1 MVLFSGFEKRSKKLA
16 LFSFDQKQLEMRNE
30 KIRKEI
36 IMKKL
41 VILMLAFLFV
51 MTGCSK
57 THNDTIQEPSVNDI
71 VETNRVT
78 KLEKLKSTTT
88 TIGDVNMFGSVD
100 ETLYTNI
107 YIINTY
113 DEFEYLCTKFNSNK
127 NVFQKLIDLLKNMN
141 YAVSYFENKSLII
154 SPFLHSSDEKN
165 ISLLDIQINDS
176 LKKIDITFQF
186 ESPEYVDCDVIVD
199 YFVIEIEKQDFI
211 ERNDYIKNIY
221 GYNLL
226 TNRKES
232 SCYR

>member
-1 MVLFSGFEKRSKKLA
+1 
-16 LFSFDQKQLEMRNE
+16 
-30 KIRKEI
+30 
-36 IMKKL
+36 MKKL
-41 VILMLAFLFV
+41 VILTFVFLFA
-51 MTGCSK
+51 MTGCSQAYNNK
-57 THNDTIQEPSVNDI
+57 IKEPDVNDI

-78 KLEKLKSTTT
+78 KLEKLKNTTT
-88 TIGDVNMFGSVD
+88 TIGDVNMFGSID
-100 ETLYTNI
+100 ESLYTNI

-113 DEFEYLCTKFNSNK
+113 DEFEYLSSKFNSSK
-127 NVFQKLIDLLKNMN
+127 NVFQKLIDLLESMN
-141 YAVSYFENKSLII
+141 YDKSYFENKILII

>member
-1 MVLFSGFEKRSKKLA
+1 
-16 LFSFDQKQLEMRNE
+16 
-30 KIRKEI
+30 
-36 IMKKL
+36 MKKL
-41 VILMLAFLFV
+41 VILMFAFMFV

-57 THNDTIQEPSVNDI
+57 TYNDKIKEPDVNDI

-78 KLEKLKSTTT
+78 KLEKLKNTTT
-88 TIGDVNMFGSVD
+88 TIGDVNMFGSAD
-100 ETLYTNI
+100 ESLYTNI
-107 YIINTY
+107 YVINTY
-113 DEFEYLCTKFNSNK
+113 NEFEYLSSKFNSSK
-127 NVFQKLIDLLKNMN
+127 NVFQKLIDLLKSMN
-141 YAVSYFENKSLII
+141 YDASYFENKSLII

-176 LKKIDITFQF
+176 LKRIDITFQF

-211 ERNDYIKNIY
+211 KKNDYIKNIY

-226 TNRKES
+226 TNRKGS

>member
-1 MVLFSGFEKRSKKLA
+1 
-16 LFSFDQKQLEMRNE
+16 
-30 KIRKEI
+30 
-36 IMKKL
+36 MKKI
-41 VILMLAFLFV
+41 VILMFAFIFV

-57 THNDTIQEPSVNDI
+57 SYNDTIKEPDVNDI

-78 KLEKLKSTTT
+78 KLEKLKNTTT

-100 ETLYTNI
+100 ESLYTNI

-113 DEFEYLCTKFNSNK
+113 NEFEYLSSKFNSSK
-127 NVFQKLIDLLKNMN
+127 NVFQKLIDLLESMN
-141 YAVSYFENKSLII
+141 YDASYFENKSLII

-176 LKKIDITFQF
+176 LKRIDITFQF

-211 ERNDYIKNIY
+211 EKNDYFKNIY

-226 TNRKES
+226 TNRKGS

>member
-1 MVLFSGFEKRSKKLA
+1 
-16 LFSFDQKQLEMRNE
+16 
-30 KIRKEI
+30 
-36 IMKKL
+36 MKKL
-41 VILMLAFLFV
+41 VILMFAFMFV

-57 THNDTIQEPSVNDI
+57 TYNDTIKEPDVNDI

-78 KLEKLKSTTT
+78 KLEKLKNTTT
-88 TIGDVNMFGSVD
+88 TIGDVNMFGSAD
-100 ETLYTNI
+100 ESLYTNI
-107 YIINTY
+107 YVINTY
-113 DEFEYLCTKFNSNK
+113 NEFEYLSSKFNSSK
-127 NVFQKLIDLLKNMN
+127 NVFQKLIDLLESMN
-141 YAVSYFENKSLII
+141 YDASYFENKSLII

-176 LKKIDITFQF
+176 LKRIDITFQF

-211 ERNDYIKNIY
+211 KKNDYIKNIY

-226 TNRKES
+226 TNRKGS

>member
-1 MVLFSGFEKRSKKLA
+1 
-16 LFSFDQKQLEMRNE
+16 
-30 KIRKEI
+30 
-36 IMKKL
+36 MKKL
-41 VILMLAFLFV
+41 VILMFAFMFV

-57 THNDTIQEPSVNDI
+57 TYNDKIKEPDVNDI

-78 KLEKLKSTTT
+78 KLKKLKNTTT

-100 ETLYTNI
+100 ESLYTNI

-113 DEFEYLCTKFNSNK
+113 DEFEYLSSKFNSSK
-127 NVFQKLIDLLKNMN
+127 NVFQKLIDLLESMN
-141 YAVSYFENKSLII
+141 YDASYFENKSLII

-176 LKKIDITFQF
+176 LKRIDITFQF

-211 ERNDYIKNIY
+211 EKNDYFKNIY

-226 TNRKES
+226 TNRKGS

>member
-1 MVLFSGFEKRSKKLA
+1 
-16 LFSFDQKQLEMRNE
+16 
-30 KIRKEI
+30 
-36 IMKKL
+36 MKKL
-41 VILMLAFLFV
+41 VILMFAFMFV

-57 THNDTIQEPSVNDI
+57 TYNDKIKEPDVNDI

-78 KLEKLKSTTT
+78 KLEKLKNTTT
-88 TIGDVNMFGSVD
+88 TIGDVNMFGSAD
-100 ETLYTNI
+100 ESLYTNI
-107 YIINTY
+107 YVINTY
-113 DEFEYLCTKFNSNK
+113 NEFEYLSSKFNSSK
-127 NVFQKLIDLLKNMN
+127 NVFQKLIDLLESMN
-141 YAVSYFENKSLII
+141 YDASYFENKSLII

-176 LKKIDITFQF
+176 LKRIDITFQF

-211 ERNDYIKNIY
+211 KKNDYIKNIY

-226 TNRKES
+226 TNRKGS

>member
-1 MVLFSGFEKRSKKLA
+1 
-16 LFSFDQKQLEMRNE
+16 
-30 KIRKEI
+30 
-36 IMKKL
+36 MKKL
-41 VILMLAFLFV
+41 VILMFAFIFV

-57 THNDTIQEPSVNDI
+57 TYNDTIKEPDVNDI

-78 KLEKLKSTTT
+78 KLEKLKNTTT
-88 TIGDVNMFGSVD
+88 TIGDVNMFGSAD
-100 ETLYTNI
+100 ESLYTNI
-107 YIINTY
+107 YVINTY
-113 DEFEYLCTKFNSNK
+113 NEFEYLSSKFNSSK
-127 NVFQKLIDLLKNMN
+127 NVFQKLIDLLESMN
-141 YAVSYFENKSLII
+141 YDASYFENKSLII

-176 LKKIDITFQF
+176 LKRIDITFQF

-211 ERNDYIKNIY
+211 KKNDYIKNIY

-226 TNRKES
+226 TNRKGS

>member
-1 MVLFSGFEKRSKKLA
+1 
-16 LFSFDQKQLEMRNE
+16 
-30 KIRKEI
+30 
-36 IMKKL
+36 MKKL

-51 MTGCSK
+51 ITGCSK
-57 THNDTIQEPSVNDI
+57 THNDTIQEPDVNDI

-78 KLEKLKSTTT
+78 KLEKLKNTTT

-100 ETLYTNI
+100 ESLYTNI

-113 DEFEYLCTKFNSNK
+113 DEFEYLSSKFNSSK
-127 NVFQKLIDLLKNMN
+127 NVFQKLIDLLESMN
-141 YAVSYFENKSLII
+141 YDASYFENKILII

-226 TNRKES
+226 TNRKGS

>member
-1 MVLFSGFEKRSKKLA
+1 
-16 LFSFDQKQLEMRNE
+16 
-30 KIRKEI
+30 
-36 IMKKL
+36 MKKL
-41 VILMLAFLFV
+41 VILMLAFIFV

-57 THNDTIQEPSVNDI
+57 SYNDTIKEPDVNDI

-78 KLEKLKSTTT
+78 KLEKLKNTTT

-100 ETLYTNI
+100 ESLYTNI

-113 DEFEYLCTKFNSNK
+113 NEFEYLSSKFNSSK
-127 NVFQKLIDLLKNMN
+127 NVFQKLIDLLESMN
-141 YAVSYFENKSLII
+141 YDASYFENKRLII

-176 LKKIDITFQF
+176 LKRIDITFQF

-211 ERNDYIKNIY
+211 EKNDYFKNIY

-226 TNRKES
+226 TNRKGS